1 MTARRRDEA
10 GFVGGLE
17 AIVFG
22 LLIFVTGTLIAASAW
37 AVVDTKFATAA
48 AAREA
53 ARSYVEAPMADQAG
67 TDAVRAARAA
77 LAGYGR
83 SPGLATV
90 RLVGGDFGRC
100 HRITIE
106 VGYPTPLSGA
116 VRGPARTGRDG
127 QIETLGTGRS
137 LSQRSA
143 GSCRLWLSDRLEA
156 AC

>member
-1 MTARRRDEA
+1 VTAPRHDEA

-37 AVVDTKFATAA
+37 AVVDTKFATVA

-53 ARSYVEAPMADQAG
+53 ARSYVEAPIAERAG
-67 TDAVRAARAA
+67 TDALGAARAA

-83 SPGLATV
+83 LPGPATV

-100 HRITIE
+100 HRVTIE
-106 VGYPTPLSGA
+106 VSYPAPLVSVPFVGRLGRGETVRSRHSELVDPYRSGLPGA
-116 VRGPARTGRDG
+116 
-127 QIETLGTGRS
+127 
-137 LSQRSA
+137 
-143 GSCRLWLSDRLEA
+143 A
-156 AC
+156 ACG

>member
-1 MTARRRDEA
+1 VNARLHDED

-53 ARSYVEAPMADQAG
+53 ARSYVEAPSAQVAGADALQ
-67 TDAVRAARAA
+67 AARAA

-83 SPGLATV
+83 SPGVAAV
-90 RLVGGDFGRC
+90 RLVSGDFGRC
-100 HRITIE
+100 RRITIE
-106 VGYPTPLSGA
+106 VSYPAPLVSVPFVGRLGRGETVRSRHAELIDPYRSGLPGGA
-116 VRGPARTGRDG
+116 
-127 QIETLGTGRS
+127 
-137 LSQRSA
+137 
-143 GSCRLWLSDRLEA
+143 SCG
-156 AC
+156 